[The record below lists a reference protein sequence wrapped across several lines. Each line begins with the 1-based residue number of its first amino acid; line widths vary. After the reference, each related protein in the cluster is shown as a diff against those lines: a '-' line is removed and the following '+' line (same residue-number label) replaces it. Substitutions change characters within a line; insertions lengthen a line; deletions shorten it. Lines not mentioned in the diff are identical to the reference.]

1 MYNLLTIILE
11 LMLKYDLTYEVL
23 KIYANY
29 SLKQHFNNK
38 FIERITE
45 LIFLYYHKQDRNYLS
60 NEMLQ
65 LE

>member
-1 MYNLLTIILE
+1 
-11 LMLKYDLTYEVL
+11 MLKYDLTYEVL